1 MIPICPNVHSSIRE
15 FCNVTAHGFGFVLHL
30 LGTPRKER
38 SLWIALAAFFPQG
51 CGPHY
56 YIYIRTFLFKA
67 TCFVRTLVRAK
78 KLRSLHIPPRLQ
90 SLHLSDEKQGPVQ
103 TLLSFLLPF
112 PPCLDNRSLFCF
124 VGLYDTV
131 CRART
136 TVLDGSIFVT
146 PKPEAKS
153 SSTLSKGHIQV
164 FLIVVCIPTSA
175 DVMLV
180 GIHWMSRCLS
190 TQRSDSGFSPV
201 SESPRAHGKV
211 PSRRETQLSAYMRSG
226 EDAKEAF
233 KSPGTVL
240 RSSSLPE
247 RS

>member
-1 MIPICPNVHSSIRE
+1 MPQCPQFDQGILQCHSSWVWLC
-15 FCNVTAHGFGFVLHL
+15 F
-30 LGTPRKER
+30 
-38 SLWIALAAFFPQG
+38 ALAWDTQKRTISVDSFGSFFSPRMWSALL
-51 CGPHY
+51 